1 MEIVEDFPPNIA
13 EIREVFPL
21 KGRELFAYGDIIYN
35 PSGLNIPNELIAH
48 ECVHQEQQGENVEDW
63 WKKYLTD
70 PAFRYI
76 MELEAHQIEYQVFC
90 DSEKDRNVRAKYLMA
105 IASRLASPLY
115 GKIVSLKEARK
126 QISARN

>member
-1 MEIVEDFPPNIA
+1 MEIIEDFPPNID
-13 EIREVFPL
+13 EIRQFFPL
-21 KGRELFAYGDIIYN
+21 KGTEIFAYGNIIYN
-35 PSGLNIPNELIAH
+35 PSGGHITSELIAH
-48 ECVHQEQQGENVEDW
+48 ECVHQEQQGENVEEW

-70 PAFRYI
+70 SSFRYI

-105 IASRLASPLY
+105 VASRLASPLY
-115 GKIVSLKEARK
+115 GRIVSLKEARK

>member
-1 MEIVEDFPPNIA
+1 MEIVEAFPPNIA

>member
-1 MEIVEDFPPNIA
+1 MQIVEDFPPNIA

-105 IASRLASPLY
+105 IASRLAGPLY